1 MRTSENARH
10 EETRK
15 RGEKRCATCTSSLA
29 VLASCPAKGG
39 KRVLIPYRLIFL
51 DHRSLDSPPVSLSQH
66 ECTDATQS
74 QIDYECLTSG
84 SCVLVGRE
92 LCVLQPAPWP
102 VIRCPSTA
110 AKSLLPT
117 PSKISPR
124 DCFTM
129 FPVKNLPVF
138 GDGASSRLR
147 MLGCGNGAGAEAAL
161 EI

>member
-1 MRTSENARH
+1 MCNLHQFSRSACQLPS
-10 EETRK
+10 K
-15 RGEKRCATCTSSLA
+15 R
-29 VLASCPAKGG
+29 G

-117 PSKISPR
+117 PWKISPR
-124 DCFTM
+124 DCFTVL
-129 FPVKNLPVF
+129 PVKNPRSLETGHHPDSICWDA
-138 GDGASSRLR
+138 GTERERKRRLR
-147 MLGCGNGAGAEAAL
+147 YE
-161 EI
+161 